1 MARVNTSF
9 LYLAGNA
16 GPSHRGFLKWL
27 KRAIPNASIS
37 EVNTYEKALAAVN
50 QLPAPGNR
58 IVIYVLSAPAG
69 REDLDQVA
77 QLVVDGTRDFEY
89 KLVICETAD
98 RESERTLETLI
109 DVLPN
114 SCMLVQYPRS
124 IMSDGRVPYFVY
136 ALSFGVLARVQFR
149 GQDAAQFLRDQPDD
163 WKTLVEQ
170 LQIRPV
176 PKMHSLIEALHRLRR
191 SSVSSV

>member
-1 MARVNTSF
+1 MERVYKSF

-16 GPSHRGFLKWL
+16 GPSHLGFLKWL
-27 KRAIPNASIS
+27 KRAIPNALIS
-37 EVNTYEKALAAVN
+37 EVNTYEKALAAVK

-69 REDLDQVA
+69 REELDQVA
-77 QLVVDGTRDFEY
+77 QLVVDVTRDFEY

-114 SCMLVQYPRS
+114 SCMLVQYPKS

-170 LQIRPV
+170 LQIRPA